1 MSPFEQ
7 VLSEV
12 ASDAAF
18 DKRSFRK
25 GDSAHLKRWLEDWR
39 AAVIWQEL
47 HPGAFESHRAWSF
60 IMTMLS
66 LRQLAEQ
73 LDQANE
79 RVSEA
84 KRARRKAARRD
95 ATKRLAELRTELSA
109 QGIVLVGVRDGALD
123 TVEAPEPFLADR
135 ERGTRRRTLFCRLAS
150 WYVRAETGRWHD
162 EQVGALCEIAL
173 NCKDSVTADM
183 VRHAREAGRRDA
195 TRKSR
200 RKA

>member
-1 MSPFEQ
+1 
-7 VLSEV
+7 
-12 ASDAAF
+12 
-18 DKRSFRK
+18 
-25 GDSAHLKRWLEDWR
+25 
-39 AAVIWQEL
+39 
-47 HPGAFESHRAWSF
+47 
-60 IMTMLS
+60 MTMLS

-173 NCKDSVTADM
+173 NCKDSITADM